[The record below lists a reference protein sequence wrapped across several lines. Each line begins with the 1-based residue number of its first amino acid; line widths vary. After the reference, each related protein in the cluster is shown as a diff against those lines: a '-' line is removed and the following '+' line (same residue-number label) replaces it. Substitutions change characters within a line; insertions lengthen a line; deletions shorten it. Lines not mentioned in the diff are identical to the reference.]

1 MSCTSSS
8 VACACAC
15 AVLSTHVSAQNPTDV
30 YPARPVRVIVGLA
43 PGGGTDIQ
51 TRLIAQK
58 LSETLGRSFVVENRT
73 GAGGTVA
80 YAAVAKS
87 PADGYT
93 LLGVASGYSI
103 TPAVFRNLSYDPIM
117 DFAPISLAIEAPFLL
132 LVHPAVPVKNV
143 SGLIAL
149 AKTKAGG
156 LDYGSAGNGT
166 STHMSMELFQSMAR
180 IKLVHV
186 PYKGTGQALTDI
198 VAGQIPIIFGN
209 ILSTFPHVKAGRLR
223 ALGVSSAKRSA
234 VLPQIPTIS
243 EAGVPGY
250 VTTTWHGWLAPAG
263 TPQPIVQRLSAEI
276 AKAVKSPDIVEKIAA
291 DGGEPVG
298 STPEQFT
305 HHLVTEIARWR
316 KVVADTG
323 VRVQ

>member
-1 MSCTSSS
+1 MSCTSIG

-15 AVLSTHVSAQNPTDV
+15 AVVSASVNAQNAADA
-30 YPARPVRVIVGLA
+30 YPSRPVRVVVGLA

-58 LSETLGRSFVVENRT
+58 LTENLGRSFIIENRT

-80 YAAVAKS
+80 YGYVAKS
-87 PADGYT
+87 APDGYT

-103 TPAVFRNLSYDPIM
+103 TPAVFRNLSYDPIK

-132 LVHPAVPVKNV
+132 LVHPAVPVNNV
-143 SGLIAL
+143 NGLIAL
-149 AKTKAGG
+149 AKTKPGG

-166 STHMSMELFQSMAR
+166 STHMAMELFRTMAR
-180 IKLVHV
+180 VRLVHV
-186 PYKGTGQALTDI
+186 PYKGTGPALADI
-198 VAGQIPIIFGN
+198 VAGQIPMIFGN

-234 VLPQIPTIS
+234 ALPQIPTIAES
-243 EAGVPGY
+243 GVPGY

-276 AKAVKSPDIVEKIAA
+276 AKAVKSPDIVEKMAA
-291 DGGEPVG
+291 DGGEAIG

-323 VRVQ
+323 VHVQ

>member
-93 LLGVASGYSI
+93 ILGVASGYSI